1 MNRYQELIALIET
14 FQEDFRKFYERGNAS
29 AGVRVRKHMADLKRK
44 AQEIRE
50 EVQSLKLEKKEEK
63 QSEP

>member
-1 MNRYQELIALIET
+1 
-14 FQEDFRKFYERGNAS
+14 
-29 AGVRVRKHMADLKRK
+29 MADLKRK

-50 EVQSLKLEKKEEK
+50 EVQSLKLEKKEEQ